1 MDINDINTLYNIK
14 KYGSFIEMKKNLKN
28 IFGFDVKA
36 RSWKALFEK
45 LQNIKKI
52 INNADKSLF
61 ITNSFLI
68 SKNKISEKLGIYS
81 CADNLQQLK
90 NDFDKL
96 IIFFTLKKFDP
107 YEEFEKSKIA
117 DFTDSSRLEGIY
129 IKKTNK
135 TLDEII
141 KQYKVEKHG

>member
-1 MDINDINTLYNIK
+1 MSINDINTLHSIK

-52 INNADKSLF
+52 INNTDKSLF

-107 YEEFEKSKIA
+107 YEEFEKSKA
-117 DFTDSSRLEGIY
+117 LNFKYSSKLEGIDIQDSNQTRDEL
-129 IKKTNK
+129 IKKH
-135 TLDEII
+135 
-141 KQYKVEKHG
+141 KVI